1 MNYKIP
7 LFDLNYDQHEHDAVI
22 DILRSKWIS
31 MGDNV
36 ANNLNIENSVYYINY
51 TCSKKHKKI

>member
-7 LFDLNYDQHEHDAVI
+7 LFDLNYDTSEQDAVI

-51 TCSKKHKKI
+51 ACFEKP